1 MCLLGIRLRVDVQ
14 GMKRARASMETTIT
28 LDRNDQPA
36 RPRCNHDNKKTT
48 TNAGLLRIVC
58 HQCNQV
64 NVDFV
69 DLADSGVLFRIAR
82 LS

>member
-1 MCLLGIRLRVDVQ
+1 
-14 GMKRARASMETTIT
+14 MESTTT
-28 LDRNDQPA
+28 LDLDNRPA

-48 TNAGLLRIVC
+48 LQAGLLRVVC

-64 NVDFV
+64 NVDFI
-69 DLADSGVLFRIAR
+69 DLADPGVLFRIPR

>member
-1 MCLLGIRLRVDVQ
+1 
-14 GMKRARASMETTIT
+14 MKRAAASMETTNT
-28 LDRNDQPA
+28 HHLNGSPP
-36 RPRCNHDNKKTT
+36 RPRCNHNDKKTT
-48 TNAGLLRIVC
+48 MHAGLLRVVC

-69 DLADSGVLFRIAR
+69 DLADSGVLFRIPR

>member
-1 MCLLGIRLRVDVQ
+1 
-14 GMKRARASMETTIT
+14 METTTTIDPKDH
-28 LDRNDQPA
+28 LA
-36 RPRCNHDNKKTT
+36 RPRCNHNDKKTT
-48 TNAGLLRIVC
+48 MHAGLQRVVC

-69 DLADSGVLFRIAR
+69 DLADSGVLFRIPR